1 MSDEGRI
8 MEAKKWAAVTLMAA
22 GALAACAA
30 PTQGTATPAVTV
42 AAPPNTIVIQPPVV
56 AAPPQTVYVAPQTT
70 QTVYPAPAVPVA
82 QTVIAYYDALNRRDF
97 LTAWNLGGQ
106 RLAKGGTYASYVK
119 GFATTSWAALTVTNV
134 RGSTVYVDLSAR
146 QTDGSMRSF
155 SGSYTVSDGM
165 IIGANMK
172 RLS

>member
-1 MSDEGRI
+1 
-8 MEAKKWAAVTLMAA
+8 METKKWAAVTLLAA
-22 GALAACAA
+22 GALAACAV
-30 PTQGTATPAVTV
+30 PNQGTAAPAVAV

-56 AAPPQTVYVAPQTT
+56 AAPPQTVYVAPQTI
-70 QTVYPAPAVPVA
+70 YPAPAVPVA

-119 GFATTSWAALTVTNV
+119 GFATTSWDTLTVTNV
-134 RGSTVYVDLSAR
+134 RGNTVYVDLSAR
-146 QTDGSMRSF
+146 QTDGSTRTF
-155 SGSYTVSDGM
+155 SGSYTVSG
-165 IIGANMK
+165 GAITGASMK